1 MPSTFIYRVPLSYS
15 SMSSLLDVAKAMNA
29 EAASKAANLTLVDVA
44 NADNAANNSAKP
56 MTLMDV
62 AKQERQAPKQTLQQ
76 LAQEIDK
83 EDRSRIQVAL
93 ESTAKEVKVER
104 QEFRSQA
111 LKQTTEQLQQEEQQ
125 AAHVLQAKAVDAG
138 HSKHKVA
145 DADSNKE
152 EDEDDDEGYSSF
164 EDDEAPKKDNK
175 KLQDPVMSEEE
186 EPADKE
192 ESYHPPPRTTPSESK
207 ESKEF
212 MRAVYRADKYQVRD
226 MLNDEVVDANIADQ
240 HGWSGL
246 HWAASQNHS
255 EILNL
260 LLQKGGEV
268 NAIDQTNGWTALHV
282 AVVRESVSC
291 VKILLSSGA
300 DPRIRDN
307 YGDTVVECLQA
318 ASRKNKLKMLQ
329 LLQETRSNNQ

>member
-1 MPSTFIYRVPLSYS
+1 
-15 SMSSLLDVAKAMNA
+15 MSSLLDVANAMNA

-44 NADNAANNSAKP
+44 NVENAANNSAKP

-104 QEFRSQA
+104 QEFRSQ
-111 LKQTTEQLQQEEQQ
+111 EQLQQEEQQ

-145 DADSNKE
+145 GADSNKE
-152 EDEDDDEGYSSF
+152 EEDDDDEGYSSF
-164 EDDEAPKKDNK
+164 EDDEAPKKGNK

-192 ESYHPPPRTTPSESK
+192 ESYDPPPRTTPSESK

-268 NAIDQTNGWTALHV
+268 NAIDQINGWTALHV
-282 AVVRESVSC
+282 AVVRESVFC